1 LAHRYCLD
9 VAPVVSTVLLFGDYA
24 WNQLDTGGSIVT
36 LPPNVTRVSTWAE
49 VVTKLMAVL

>member
-1 LAHRYCLD
+1 MAHRYCLD